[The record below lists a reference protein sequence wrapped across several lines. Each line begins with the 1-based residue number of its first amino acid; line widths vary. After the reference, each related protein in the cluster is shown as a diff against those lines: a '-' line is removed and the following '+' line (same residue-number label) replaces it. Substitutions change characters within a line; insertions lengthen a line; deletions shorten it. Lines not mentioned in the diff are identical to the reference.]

1 MSGGP
6 HGVLALFPGQ
16 GSQVP
21 GMGRAFA
28 TARPEAAAVFDE
40 ASDALGIDMRALCWD
55 APAPEL
61 ASTDNAQPALL
72 TASVAAWRVLEAE
85 GATAASAAGHSV
97 GAVAA
102 LVATGRLEFT
112 DAVRLVRLR
121 GELMAAAPGKGGM
134 CAVLATGD
142 EREKALAQAA
152 EHGLDIAADN
162 SPRQFVAS
170 GDLPAIGEFAAA
182 VGARAKPLDVSH
194 AFHSRLMAPA
204 AADWEA
210 AVAEVR
216 LRPATAPVGLITTGA
231 FGTDDAAVRRDLADA
246 LCAPVRW
253 RELMDATA
261 GRPEPAAPLV
271 AVGPAKALVGLA
283 KHFAAK
289 PQVSLVDT
297 PTSLTALLRRLGA

>member
-1 MSGGP
+1 MSAGP
-6 HGVLALFPGQ
+6 DILALFPGQ
-16 GSQVP
+16 GSQHP
-21 GMGRAFA
+21 GMSRAFA
-28 TARPEAAAVFDE
+28 TAHPAAANTFDE
-40 ASDALGIDMRALCWD
+40 ASDALGIDMRALAWD
-55 APAPEL
+55 APAHEL

-72 TASVAAWRVLEAE
+72 TASVAAWRVLAGHGPRA
-85 GATAASAAGHSV
+85 GAAAGHSV

-102 LVATGRLEFT
+102 LVATGRLEFA

-142 EREKALAQAA
+142 DRERALAQAA
-152 EHGLDIAADN
+152 AHGLDIAADN

-170 GDLPAIGEFAAA
+170 GDLTAIEDFAAA
-182 VGARAKPLDVSH
+182 VGARAKPLEVSH

-204 AADWEA
+204 VADWEA

-216 LRPATAPVGLITTGA
+216 LCSATAPVGLITTGT
-231 FGTDDAAVRRDLADA
+231 FGTDDAEVRQDLARA

-253 RELMDATA
+253 RELMEAMSRRA
-261 GRPEPAAPLV
+261 EPALPLV

-283 KHFAAK
+283 KHVPAHPK
-289 PQVSLVDT
+289 VSLVDT
-297 PTSLTALLRRLGA
+297 PTSLNALLRRLGV